1 MPRSER
7 QKQKLF
13 RILEMLMRQTDEQHG
28 LTMSEILAGL
38 ADLGISAERKSIYDD
53 LLTLGELGFD
63 VITLPKRPPEYTL
76 ARRPFELA
84 ELKLLVDAVES
95 SKFITARASRELIEK
110 LRSFAGKHHSAEL
123 SRQVYVEDR
132 IKTSNDFSFENIDR
146 IHRAINENKTIAF
159 RYLDYVSREGRVF
172 RHGGKTY
179 YASPIAL
186 MISDGNYYL
195 VAYDNEAETVKH
207 FREDKMTDLTLTAE
221 PRAASVCEGRFNP
234 AEYAGKIFGMY
245 GGKEELVTLDFSER
259 LAGVVIDRFGR
270 DVTIRRSDFGLRASV
285 RVMLSPN
292 FYGWVMGF
300 GDRMRIV
307 KPEYVREEMRE
318 RLENILSLY
327 KEENK

>member
-7 QKQKLF
+7 QKQKLL
-13 RILEMLMRQTDEQHG
+13 RILEMLMRETDEQHG
-28 LTMSEILAGL
+28 LTMNDILSGL
-38 ADLGISAERKSIYDD
+38 TSLGISAERKSIYDD

-110 LRSFAGKHHSAEL
+110 LRSFAGKYHSAEL

-132 IKTSNDFSFENIDR
+132 IKTDNDFSFENIDR
-146 IHRAINENKTIAF
+146 IHRAINENRSICFK
-159 RYLDYVSREGRVF
+159 YLDYVTRSTRVF
-172 RHGGKTY
+172 RHGGKMY
-179 YASPIAL
+179 SVSPIAL

-195 VAYDNEAETVKH
+195 VAYDNEAGAVKH
-207 FREDKMTDLTLTAE
+207 FREDKITDLTLTAE
-221 PRAASVCEGRFNP
+221 PRAAAVSEGRFNP

-245 GGKEELVTLDFSER
+245 GGAEELVTLDFSER

-300 GDRMRIV
+300 GAEMSIV
-307 KPEYVREEMRE
+307 QPQHVRDEMRS

-327 KEENK
+327 KEENR